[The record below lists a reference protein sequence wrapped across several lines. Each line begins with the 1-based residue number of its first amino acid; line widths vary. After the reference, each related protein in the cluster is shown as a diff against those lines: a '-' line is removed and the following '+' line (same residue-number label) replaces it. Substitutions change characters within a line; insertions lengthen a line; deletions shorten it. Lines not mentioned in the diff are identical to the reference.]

1 MSIDELLAHDDG
13 SIPALIHLHAIARPA
28 HAALIAGDDRIDYA
42 GLDAQMDR
50 VAAAL
55 QRDGAVAGGA
65 IAIAAA
71 SSIAYVAVY
80 LGAVR
85 AGVSVAPLQPS
96 VMPASLAAMIRDA
109 GASHVFF
116 DDATARA
123 LAAVELGAARIA
135 LDGSTSGAVALD
147 AWLAPVGAVPRPVE
161 LAPDAP
167 FNLIY
172 SSGTTGTPKGIV
184 QSHRMRWAHVRR
196 GGLFGYGPE
205 ALTLVSTPLYSN
217 TTLVS
222 LFPTLAL
229 GGTAVLL
236 ARFEPGEALRLAAH
250 HRVTH
255 AMLVPVQY
263 ERLLAHEAFDRTD
276 LSSFRMKF
284 CTSAPFS
291 AALKAEVLRRWPGG
305 LIEYF
310 GMTEGGGTCMLVAHQ
325 FPDKLHTVGRP
336 AEGHDMRVIDDDGR
350 ELLPGTVGEVV
361 GASPA
366 AMMTGYHGQPAATA
380 ATEWCDATGKRFIR
394 TGDLG
399 SFDADGFL
407 TIIGRKK
414 DVIISGG
421 FNVYPVDLEAA
432 LAAHP
437 AVADVAVV
445 GVPSPRWGETPI
457 AFVVLR
463 GAVDQVAFKSA
474 SPSPALTAHELTHV
488 VQHSQNPQGKTDGS
502 VDTAGEAEAE
512 AVEAAVSSGKP
523 AHSAL
528 RSGGGGLGL
537 KSIAKGPAFKKRGPA
552 LEGGEGSKFG
562 MGMTFSLEGFEK
574 SYDYTIWKGH
584 YPWPTP
590 VPGVNFVVDPSVK
603 VSGKGAAKF
612 GGESKGDLSAQLGVF
627 GECGVGLS
635 GGIPDVAE
643 IYGTFNPAIEG
654 AFTLTKHGNA
664 GGEADKAGEHKPA
677 AGEHAGEH
685 KEVAKGP
692 ASTWSLVGAI
702 GLKAAVKIGVSL
714 GGGIVDQA
722 FELGS
727 IEICKLTGV
736 YFDQT
741 GFRTD
746 KIGFEW
752 SEKIKQT
759 FETIKALVEKAKRLG
774 KAGIEA
780 AKKAG
785 RFVGGAVNA
794 TGRAIGDGARAVG
807 NAASGVGN
815 AAVNAAGAFGHW
827 VMSW

>member
-1 MSIDELLAHDDG
+1 MANATGTKHNTSAGNVETRG
-13 SIPALIHLHAIARPA
+13 PALSSTG
-28 HAALIAGDDRIDYA
+28 AGPGKRTLTDGLEASAGSGSQAGPQLKEAPGPVQRKAYA
-42 GLDAQMDR
+42 PLSLSAFSP
-50 VAAAL
+50 VA
-55 QRDGAVAGGA
+55 DSF
-65 IAIAAA
+65 AA
-71 SSIAYVAVY
+71 SGPGVASQVGGD
-80 LGAVR
+80 LPVQRKTAADVAEGGFQGGGHEIPHRAAMEQSFGMDFGHVR
-85 AGVSVAPLQPS
+85 AHT
-96 VMPASLAAMIRDA
+96 DA
-109 GASHVFF
+109 GA
-116 DDATARA
+116 TRA
-123 LAAVELGAARIA
+123 N
-135 LDGSTSGAVALD
+135 DS
-147 AWLAPVGAVPRPVE
+147 
-161 LAPDAP
+161 
-167 FNLIY
+167 
-172 SSGTTGTPKGIV
+172 
-184 QSHRMRWAHVRR
+184 
-196 GGLFGYGPE
+196 
-205 ALTLVSTPLYSN
+205 
-217 TTLVS
+217 
-222 LFPTLAL
+222 
-229 GGTAVLL
+229 
-236 ARFEPGEALRLAAH
+236 
-250 HRVTH
+250 
-255 AMLVPVQY
+255 
-263 ERLLAHEAFDRTD
+263 
-276 LSSFRMKF
+276 
-284 CTSAPFS
+284 
-291 AALKAEVLRRWPGG
+291 
-305 LIEYF
+305 
-310 GMTEGGGTCMLVAHQ
+310 
-325 FPDKLHTVGRP
+325 
-336 AEGHDMRVIDDDGR
+336 
-350 ELLPGTVGEVV
+350 
-361 GASPA
+361 
-366 AMMTGYHGQPAATA
+366 
-380 ATEWCDATGKRFIR
+380 
-394 TGDLG
+394 LG
-399 SFDADGFL
+399 SHAYAMG
-407 TIIGRKK
+407 
-414 DVIISGG
+414 
-421 FNVYPVDLEAA
+421 
-432 LAAHP
+432 
-437 AVADVAVV
+437 
-445 GVPSPRWGETPI
+445 
-457 AFVVLR
+457 
-463 GAVDQVAFKSA
+463 DQVAFKSA

-528 RSGGGGLGL
+528 RSGGGGGGPGL
-537 KSIAKGPAFKKRGPA
+537 KSLAKGPAFKKRGPA

-654 AFTLTKHGNA
+654 AFTLTKVGNP
-664 GGEADKAGEHKPA
+664 GGEAEKHAGEHKPEGEHAA
-677 AGEHAGEH
+677 AGEHKPE
-685 KEVAKGP
+685 AKGP

-741 GFRTD
+741 GFRKD

-785 RFVGGAVNA
+785 RFVSGAVNA

-807 NAASGVGN
+807 NAASDVGN